1 PKIPQ
6 HQFFQDTFQSRVR
19 MSVQTPPQLLDL
31 AGTSLLRDNEAS
43 AITAL
48 EYLPTE
54 LVPPLFLE
62 AFFGRRI
69 ETLKALVQVWPF
81 VRLPL
86 GGLMHMPQEETF
98 QAVLDGLDVLL
109 AQKVRPRRCRLRVL
123 DLRNTGQNFWS
134 MWSGARARVCPSS
147 WMAPAAENSSRTK
160 QHLASLEVFTDL
172 CLEKRTPGK
181 FLTYL
186 LRWVQQRKGLIHLR
200 CKKLKI
206 VSMPVKN
213 IMKVLSRVQ
222 LDCLQEVEVDCTW
235 RLSTLAR
242 FAPLLGQ
249 MTHVQRLRLSHVRV
263 SEFDRQQQQQ
273 QQQVVQFTSQILR
286 LHHLR
291 DLHLESPSFLEGR
304 LDQMLRC
311 LKTPLDNLSVTN
323 CLLTESD
330 LSHLSRSPNISQL
343 KGLDLSGISLSDFC
357 PELLQG
363 LLEKVAA
370 TLQELNLEQCGVMDP
385 QLDSILP
392 ALSRCSQLSAFSLC
406 GNRLSMAVMGK
417 LLRCTAGLPRLREEF
432 YPAPR
437 ESYGPGGALHLGRLA
452 QLRAELIEIMRGFG
466 GPRAIWLSSS
476 PCPRWGSKLC
486 SREEPFLYHCYVPA

>member
-1 PKIPQ
+1 
-6 HQFFQDTFQSRVR
+6 

-172 CLEKRTPGK
+172 CFEKRTPGK

-343 KGLDLSGISLSDFC
+343 KGLDLSGISLSDFS
-357 PELLQG
+357 
-363 LLEKVAA
+363 

>member
-1 PKIPQ
+1 
-6 HQFFQDTFQSRVR
+6 
-19 MSVQTPPQLLDL
+19 MSVRTPPRLLDL

-54 LVPPLFLE
+54 LFPPLFLE

-69 ETLKALVQVWPF
+69 KTLKALVQAWPF

-109 AQKVRPRRCRLRVL
+109 AQKFRPRRCRLQVL

-134 MWSGARARVCPSS
+134 MW
-147 WMAPAAENSSRTK
+147 
-160 QHLASLEVFTDL
+160 
-172 CLEKRTPGK
+172 
-181 FLTYL
+181 
-186 LRWVQQRKGLIHLR
+186 WVEQRKGLIHLR

-206 VSMPVKN
+206 VSMPVGT

-222 LDCLQEVEVDCTW
+222 LDCLQEVDVDCTW
-235 RLSTLAR
+235 RLSALAR
-242 FAPLLGQ
+242 
-249 MTHVQRLRLSHVRV
+249 
-263 SEFDRQQQQQ
+263 
-273 QQQVVQFTSQILR
+273 
-286 LHHLR
+286 LHYLR

-323 CLLTESD
+323 CQLTESD

-343 KGLDLSGISLSDFC
+343 KGLDLSGISLSDFR

-392 ALSRCSQLSAFSLC
+392 ALSCCSQLSAFSLC
-406 GNRLSMAVMGK
+406 GNRLSMAIMGK

-432 YPAPR
+432 YPAPQ
-437 ESYGPGGALHLGRLA
+437 ESYGPGGALHLGRLS
-452 QLRAELIEIMRGFG
+452 QLRAKLIEIMRGLG

-476 PCPRWGSKLC
+476 PCPRWGSKLR
-486 SREEPFLYHCYVPA
+486 SHEEPFLYHCYVPA